1 MADFGAELREAR
13 ERKGIS
19 LRQIAAATKISVGAL
34 EALERNDISKL
45 PGGIFSRAFVRS
57 YATEIGLDPDE
68 TIRKFLAQFPSE
80 AVVAPNAGVPAQD
93 VRARATRE
101 APLPETEEGEF
112 ESRQQMA
119 GVVLRLILI
128 SMPIAGAILYF
139 TLRGNSGAGA
149 REPRADAPAQP
160 QVSTSSAT
168 QASPTPVAATPSPAP
183 LAPAADSGTSTGAPA
198 VPAAAKTGT
207 VAIEIAPTADCWIH
221 LTIDG
226 DVAVSRV
233 VRAGEREK
241 RDIAREGVLQVGD
254 AAACAFF
261 LNGRM
266 ARPLG
271 EAGQVREI
279 RITPAN
285 YSTFL
290 P

>member
-1 MADFGAELREAR
+1 MADFGAELRDAR
-13 ERKGIS
+13 ERKGVS

-57 YATEIGLDPDE
+57 YAIEIGLDPDE
-68 TIRKFLAQFPSE
+68 TIRKFLAQFPAE
-80 AVVAPNAGVPAQD
+80 AAYANAAAPAPDA
-93 VRARATRE
+93 RARSTRE
-101 APLPETEEGEF
+101 SPLHETEEEEF
-112 ESRQQMA
+112 ESKQRMA

-128 SMPIAGAILYF
+128 SIPIAGAILYF
-139 TLRGNSGAGA
+139 SVRGNSAARAARGETPAKPEVSAHTTPQAGA
-149 REPRADAPAQP
+149 TSPEATPAPVGPAPAAP
-160 QVSTSSAT
+160 ASVPAT
-168 QASPTPVAATPSPAP
+168 APAP
-183 LAPAADSGTSTGAPA
+183 LVPKAA
-198 VPAAAKTGT
+198 T

-221 LTIDG
+221 LTVDG
-226 DVAVSRV
+226 DVVVARV

-241 RDIAREGVLQVGD
+241 RDIAREAVLQVGD
-254 AAACAFF
+254 AAACAFS

-271 EAGQVREI
+271 EAGQVREV

-290 P
+290 Q